1 MTTIQ
6 IDEETRKKLLEI
18 GGELQARLKKNIS
31 FNDAINFLIDEYRGT
46 FGLSSLL
53 PLFGSLNADPEEVR
67 KIFSELRKEED
78 ARLERFTREFD
89 D

>member
-6 IDEETRKKLLEI
+6 IDEETKKKLLEI

-31 FNDAINFLIDEYRGT
+31 FNDTINFLIDEYRGKLR
-46 FGLSSLL
+46 LSSLL
-53 PLFGSLNADPEEVR
+53 PFFGSLNEDPEEVR
-67 KIFSELRKEED
+67 KIFSELRKEEET
-78 ARLERFTREFD
+78 RLAWRFD